1 MAELKPCPFCGYKG
15 VEILADD
22 NEHLYYRYFSQCQ
35 RCGAGAKR
43 GHTKEDAAKEWNR
56 RADGVHGRWDDSGRY
71 TFPGGST
78 AVRCTNC
85 GCALTESEYHLSN
98 WNYCPVCGA
107 KMDGG
112 ADHEAD

>member
-1 MAELKPCPFCGYKG
+1 MTDLKPCPFCGYKG

-22 NEHLYYRYFSQCQ
+22 NKYLYYRYFSQCQ

-43 GHTKEDAAKEWNR
+43 GHTKEDAVKEWNR
-56 RADGVHGRWDDSGRY
+56 RAEMVHGRWVTHYRSGTTVAEGY
-71 TFPGGST
+71 VST
-78 AVRCTNC
+78 CC
-85 GCALTESEYHLSN
+85 DM
-98 WNYCPVCGA
+98 WNNRKSDYCPHCGA

>member
-43 GHTKEDAAKEWNR
+43 GHTKEDAVKEWNR
-56 RADGVHGRWDDSGRY
+56 RADNDL
-71 TFPGGST
+71 
-78 AVRCTNC
+78 A
-85 GCALTESEYHLSN
+85 LSN
-98 WNYCPVCGA
+98 A
-107 KMDGG
+107 
-112 ADHEAD
+112 

>member
-1 MAELKPCPFCGYKG
+1 MADLKPCPFCGYKG

-22 NEHLYYRYFSQCQ
+22 NKYLYYRYFSQCQ

-56 RADGVHGRWDDSGRY
+56 RADGVHGRWEMRPTGMVTDTGPEY
-71 TFPGGST
+71 K
-78 AVRCTNC
+78 AYCTVCNEPNKQYQPPFC
-85 GCALTESEYHLSN
+85 LH
-98 WNYCPVCGA
+98 CGA

-112 ADHEAD
+112 DGHEAD